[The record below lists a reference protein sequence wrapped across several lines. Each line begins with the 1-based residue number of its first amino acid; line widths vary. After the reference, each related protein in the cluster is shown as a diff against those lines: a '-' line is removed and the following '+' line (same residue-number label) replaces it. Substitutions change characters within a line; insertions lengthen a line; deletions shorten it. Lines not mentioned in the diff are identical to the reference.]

1 MDERAEYWWIR
12 HGSEVK
18 PARVAF
24 VGGIPAQIQMIGS
37 PDSIPAASVE
47 LIERLPNPPAPV
59 FRQQDQQQEAA
70 PARPQRSGSLLWL
83 VGVLLLILIAQCS
96 GSLFDAIG

>member
-1 MDERAEYWWIR
+1 MDERAEYWWVR

-37 PDSIPAASVE
+37 SDPIPAASVE

-59 FRQQDQQQEAA
+59 FRQQDQQQAP

-83 VGVLLLILIAQCS
+83 VGVLLLILVAQCS

>member
-1 MDERAEYWWIR
+1 MDERAEYWWVR

-24 VGGIPAQIQMIGS
+24 VGGIPAQIQLIGS
-37 PDSIPAASVE
+37 PDPVPAASVE
-47 LIERLPNPPAPV
+47 LLERLPNPPAPV
-59 FRQQDQQQEAA
+59 FRQQDQQAA

-83 VGVLLLILIAQCS
+83 VGVLLLILVAQCS
-96 GSLFDAIG
+96 GSLFDAIV